1 MPNIMSA
8 LKQEITRLARKEARS
23 QTQVLKKMSAQYRR
37 DIAALKR
44 LVAKLQ
50 GQAVVMEKAV
60 LKPSA
65 AIPVATGD
73 NVRFSAK
80 GLVSQR
86 KRLDLSAADYAKL
99 VGVSG
104 LSIYKWESGKTRPR
118 QTLVA
123 ALAAVRGMSKKE
135 ALARLVQGAAKPTKK
150 PSLSRAKPAAPK
162 KTSRTKTK
170 AVKAKKQTN

>member
-1 MPNIMSA
+1 MPNIMTA

-44 LVAKLQ
+44 QVAKLQ
-50 GQAVVMEKAV
+50 GQTVVLEKTV
-60 LKPSA
+60 LKPMPQPPA
-65 AIPVATGD
+65 AVAD
-73 NVRFSAK
+73 KVRFSAK
-80 GLVSQR
+80 GLASQR

-118 QTLVA
+118 QSQVA

-135 ALARLVQGAAKPTKK
+135 VLARLAQGAAKPTKK
-150 PSLSRAKPAAPK
+150 PSPTKAKPAAPK
-162 KTSRTKTK
+162 KIRRAKTK
-170 AVKAKKQTN
+170 AVKAKK

>member
-44 LVAKLQ
+44 QVEKLQ
-50 GQAVVMEKAV
+50 GQTVVIEKAV
-60 LKPSA
+60 LKPA
-65 AIPVATGD
+65 AVVPVATGD
-73 NVRFSAK
+73 KVRFSAK
-80 GLVSQR
+80 GLAKQR
-86 KRLDLSAADYAKL
+86 KRLKLSAADYAKL

-118 QTLVA
+118 QAQVA

-135 ALARLVQGAAKPTKK
+135 VLARLAQGAAKPTKR
-150 PSLSRAKPAAPK
+150 PSPAEAKPAAAK
-162 KTSRTKTK
+162 KVRRAKTK

>member
-44 LVAKLQ
+44 QVEKLQ
-50 GQAVVMEKAV
+50 GQTVVIEKAV
-60 LKPSA
+60 LKPA
-65 AIPVATGD
+65 AVVPVATGD
-73 NVRFSAK
+73 KVRFSAK
-80 GLVSQR
+80 GLAKQR
-86 KRLDLSAADYAKL
+86 KRLKLSAADYAKL

-118 QTLVA
+118 QAQVA

-135 ALARLVQGAAKPTKK
+135 VLARLAQGAAKPSTK
-150 PSLSRAKPAAPK
+150 PSPSKVKPAAPK
-162 KTSRTKTK
+162 KTRR
-170 AVKAKKQTN
+170 AKAKAAKNEK

>member
-37 DIAALKR
+37 DLATLKR
-44 LVAKLQ
+44 QVAKLQ
-50 GQAVVMEKAV
+50 GQTGVMEKTV
-60 LKPSA
+60 LKPWTA
-65 AIPVATGD
+65 VPVAAGD
-73 NVRFSAK
+73 KVRFSAK
-80 GLVSQR
+80 GLASQR

-104 LSIYKWESGKTRPR
+104 LSIYKWENGKTRPR
-118 QTLVA
+118 QSQIA

-135 ALARLVQGAAKPTKK
+135 ALARLAQGAAKPTKK
-150 PSLSRAKPAAPK
+150 PSPSKAKPVAPK
-162 KTSRTKTK
+162 KLHRAKTK
-170 AVKAKKQTN
+170 AVKAKK

>member
-8 LKQEITRLARKEARS
+8 LKQEITRLARKETRS

-44 LVAKLQ
+44 QVAKLQ

-60 LKPSA
+60 LKPMPQA
-65 AIPVATGD
+65 PDAVAD
-73 NVRFSAK
+73 RVRFSAK
-80 GLVSQR
+80 GLASQR

-104 LSIYKWESGKTRPR
+104 LSIYKWETGKVRPR
-118 QTLVA
+118 QAQVA

-135 ALARLVQGAAKPTKK
+135 VLARLAQGAAKPTKK
-150 PSLSRAKPAAPK
+150 PSRTKAKPAAPK
-162 KTSRTKTK
+162 KTRRAKTK
-170 AVKAKKQTN
+170 AAKAKK

>member
-23 QTQVLKKMSAQYRR
+23 QTQVLKKMSAHYRR

-44 LVAKLQ
+44 QVAKLQ
-50 GQAVVMEKAV
+50 GQTVVMEKAV
-60 LKPSA
+60 LKPLA
-65 AIPVATGD
+65 AVPVATAD
-73 NVRFSAK
+73 KVRFSAK
-80 GLVSQR
+80 GLASQR

-104 LSIYKWESGKTRPR
+104 LSVYKWESGKTRPR
-118 QTLVA
+118 QSQVA

-135 ALARLVQGAAKPTKK
+135 ALARLTVDKRQ
-150 PSLSRAKPAAPK
+150 APNGGQK
-162 KTSRTKTK
+162 
-170 AVKAKKQTN
+170 

>member
-1 MPNIMSA
+1 MPNIMAA

-44 LVAKLQ
+44 QVAKLQ
-50 GQAVVMEKAV
+50 GQTVVMERAV
-60 LKPSA
+60 LKPLPTPPA
-65 AIPVATGD
+65 AVAD
-73 NVRFSAK
+73 KVRFSAK
-80 GLVSQR
+80 GLASQR

-104 LSIYKWESGKTRPR
+104 LSIYKWESGKVRPR
-118 QTLVA
+118 QSQVA

-135 ALARLVQGAAKPTKK
+135 VLARLAQGAAKPTKK
-150 PSLSRAKPAAPK
+150 ASPTKPAAAK
-162 KTSRTKTK
+162 KTRRAKTK
-170 AVKAKKQTN
+170 AVKAKK